1 MRPTV
6 RPANGPEGGPRS
18 RPSTSTAA
26 VQLIGLL
33 LLIGGGVLIYLLVAI
48 WPAGMAGAETAQ
60 GAPPRSTATVTV
72 FVVVRLTL
80 DPDSALL
87 LLAIIAGAL
96 GSFVQVATSF
106 STFVGNQRF
115 ELSSGWR
122 SEIVNST
129 LTTCRSQHPL
139 ALGSRVH
146 QAARMTAAMVSLMVE
161 QLTSLR
167 EWFLPDRP
175 GPLVGLHIIQTGNGV
190 AWADRWPKPR
200 AVVVDAAGNQSL
212 CGDPEALAPA
222 AVRGPVGGFVEAPER
237 FAPLLHAAFP
247 DLREWQ
253 RVVFVLD
260 GEPRRPELRGRGQGM
275 VRRLRTADAAAV
287 GALSDQSLW
296 ISKTW
301 GGAAGLAGSGTAW
314 GAFAGGRLVAVACP
328 FFVGDRYEDIGVATE
343 AGFRGQGWSTA
354 CAAGVCGDIRR
365 RGRTPSW
372 TTAPENGASIR
383 VAEKLGFRLER
394 HDRMFVIGIPIPR
407 PAADP
412 TRRSHR

>member
-1 MRPTV
+1 
-6 RPANGPEGGPRS
+6 
-18 RPSTSTAA
+18 
-26 VQLIGLL
+26 
-33 LLIGGGVLIYLLVAI
+33 
-48 WPAGMAGAETAQ
+48 
-60 GAPPRSTATVTV
+60 
-72 FVVVRLTL
+72 
-80 DPDSALL
+80 
-87 LLAIIAGAL
+87 
-96 GSFVQVATSF
+96 
-106 STFVGNQRF
+106 
-115 ELSSGWR
+115 
-122 SEIVNST
+122 
-129 LTTCRSQHPL
+129 
-139 ALGSRVH
+139 
-146 QAARMTAAMVSLMVE
+146 MTAAMVSLMVE

>member
-1 MRPTV
+1 
-6 RPANGPEGGPRS
+6 
-18 RPSTSTAA
+18 
-26 VQLIGLL
+26 
-33 LLIGGGVLIYLLVAI
+33 
-48 WPAGMAGAETAQ
+48 
-60 GAPPRSTATVTV
+60 
-72 FVVVRLTL
+72 
-80 DPDSALL
+80 
-87 LLAIIAGAL
+87 
-96 GSFVQVATSF
+96 
-106 STFVGNQRF
+106 
-115 ELSSGWR
+115 
-122 SEIVNST
+122 
-129 LTTCRSQHPL
+129 
-139 ALGSRVH
+139 
-146 QAARMTAAMVSLMVE
+146 MVE

-175 GPLVGLHIIQTGNGV
+175 GPLVGLHIIQTGNGA

-301 GGAAGLAGSGTAW
+301 GGAAGLRAGRPRRRTAPASGWPTSSDSGWSATT
-314 GAFAGGRLVAVACP
+314 GCSSSGSRSPGRLQ
-328 FFVGDRYEDIGVATE
+328 T
-343 AGFRGQGWSTA
+343 
-354 CAAGVCGDIRR
+354 
-365 RGRTPSW
+365 
-372 TTAPENGASIR
+372 
-383 VAEKLGFRLER
+383 
-394 HDRMFVIGIPIPR
+394 R
-407 PAADP
+407 PAAATGKP
-412 TRRSHR
+412 SRLATPAIPAAGRRCPCPWAVPIAGAHEVAGHFIDRDLPDRGGARRRRRQPAR